1 MIEGSQFGAAGGH
14 LPGSV
19 FVRRSGWLGR
29 SLFDLMLEFAATVLL
44 YSPSPHF
51 AGGGS
56 MSH

>member
-1 MIEGSQFGAAGGH
+1 MIEGSQFGAAGGC

-44 YSPSPHF
+44 YFPPPHF
-51 AGGGS
+51 ASGDS
-56 MSH
+56 MFH